1 MMKRTRILVTLTI
14 ALTASVSCTREEVPE
29 KYGVIHFT
37 ATAGQDVGP
46 ETKVYD
52 LGYSNGRTRIHFE
65 YDDRIFVWA
74 PDAIQ
79 VSSGGALYTN
89 PGLSCRNVW
98 NSPYPVSDNLPLYWG
113 EASTHA
119 FYGKYPDPTWTS
131 SVPYTAHEAFGKQ
144 APKSDKFLCWL
155 PGKFTSNYS
164 FNELDSGYCYMTAY
178 TSASKSE
185 TVNLDF
191 VPAFSTFK
199 INIRHSF
206 PGGLAVKS
214 VKLSSASQRL
224 NGEYTVNIGPTTT
237 YTVPGYDN
245 YREDTAVSVEFT
257 SLAHI
262 TNTSS
267 FSVTLL
273 TCPVTVADLTVTID
287 TTEGAFT
294 MPLKSN
300 GEWIS
305 FPAGYFYEITFSD
318 LIHDDP
324 VFSVAENRHV
334 CFSPGNLEYR
344 TSKWVSE
351 EVAWRFTIP
360 QYDRCSY
367 WGVYPNY
374 DAPYCQE
381 VVHFGWGTSGH
392 DGVYP
397 YLTSGNDADYGDPL
411 PAGSEFPRE
420 WDWGVNTIYNGAGY
434 TWRTPTNAEWD
445 YLFGRTD
452 ANGNLLFAAAKVNN
466 TVGIILFPD
475 NFVYPDFEDP
485 NSVIKACGVCLPT
498 ANVLTTSDWEDLEL
512 QGCVFLPAYGERT
525 SLTLDSGNY
534 YVDGNGSDN
543 NNTWLCWYWSSSTD
557 QQGRPLSWTY
567 QYRVNYWNEMH
578 LDQSDAR
585 HSGYAVRLVRDVN

>member
-1 MMKRTRILVTLTI
+1 MMKRTRIFISLAI

-29 KYGVIHFT
+29 KYSDIHFT
-37 ATAGQDVGP
+37 ITAGQDVGP

-52 LGYSNGRTRIHFE
+52 LGYSNGRTRLHFE
-65 YDDRIFVWA
+65 YNDRIFVWS

-79 VSSGGALYTN
+79 VSSSGVLYTN
-89 PGLSCRNVW
+89 PGLSCRNLW
-98 NSPYPVSDNLPLYWG
+98 NIPEPVSNNLPLYWG

-131 SVPYTAHEAFGKQ
+131 SVPYTEHEAFGKQ

-155 PGKFTSNYS
+155 PGTFTAANR
-164 FNELDSGYCYMTAY
+164 FNEMDTGYCYMTAY
-178 TSASKSE
+178 TSVSKAE

-214 VKLSSASQRL
+214 VKLSSASHRL

-237 YTVPGYDN
+237 YTVPESYIYND
-245 YREDTAVSVEFT
+245 DKKVSVEYT
-257 SLAHI
+257 SPVTFYPTGA
-262 TNTSS
+262 

-344 TSKWVSE
+344 KWRPSE
-351 EVAWRFTIP
+351 EQWVFTIP
-360 QYDRCSY
+360 QYKGISY
-367 WGVYPNY
+367 WGVYENY
-374 DAPYCQE
+374 DYNQGLEPVQ
-381 VVHFGWGTSGH
+381 HFGWGTSGH

-397 YLTSGNDADYGDPL
+397 YLTSDNESDYGSAL
-411 PAGSEFPRE
+411 SAGEFPRE

-434 TWRTPTNAEWD
+434 TWRTPTIAEWD
-445 YLFGRTD
+445 YLFGRKD
-452 ANGNLLFAAAKVNN
+452 AQDSLLFASAKVDN
-466 TVGIILFPD
+466 TVGLILFPD

-485 NSVIKACGVCLPT
+485 NSVIKACGMCSPS
-498 ANVLTTSDWEDLEL
+498 ANVITASTWDRLES
-512 QGCVFLPAYGERT
+512 QGCVFLPAYGGRT
-525 SLTLDSGNY
+525 SLY
-534 YVDGNGSDN
+534 YSEGIRYVEATGVSDK
-543 NNTWLCWYWSSSTD
+543 WICWYWSSTTD
-557 QQGRPLSWTY
+557 DTGPLFWTY
-567 QYRVNYWNEMH
+567 QHYVNNEQYDRMLLH
-578 LDQSDAR
+578 QTSTSR
-585 HSGYAVRLVRDVN
+585 TPGYAVRLVRDVN